1 MPDTIHNID
10 LIEAATR
17 ILHTTDEEKIY
28 ELIGETIGKSVP
40 GLYIS
45 INKIDTITNVSTIK
59 YIYGAGKILQSL
71 KKIFDFNP
79 FKLVM
84 PLKEGKVLSALRKSR
99 LVRIPNG
106 LYELGLGYISKS
118 LCDFVEK
125 MFHIK
130 ATYFIG
136 LNWEDKPLCSIAMLS
151 QNKLTEDE
159 TNFIEKF
166 SLLITAALHRINKE
180 EYIVRQEKEFRTF
193 FNAVPIGL
201 YRTTIEGKVL
211 MANEATVNM
220 LGHENNQEVINRER
234 AQEGYE
240 SSFPREKFIQILEK
254 QGKINGLETKW
265 TRKDGSKIYVR
276 ENARAVKDEYGNIQ
290 YLEGTIEDITFRR
303 EAEEKLRQAKEF
315 NEMTFEVSPSAMFTV
330 DTAQN
335 IKSWNKRAYE
345 LTGYTDEEVVGKKCS
360 FFTKDTC
367 GVQCG
372 IFSNAEKS
380 PILNIT
386 CHIQRKDG
394 EIRQIR
400 KNAGL
405 LMDNDNNIIGAIESF
420 EDVTKQIRQQAELE
434 RAHRSMAFL
443 MESATNFLTM
453 QDKGKLY
460 YHIGKELSEIVPESI
475 IIINR
480 YNPEKMQLETQHVRG
495 LEGKLEKISKLLG
508 YDLEKNSYPIEP
520 NDIARFNER
529 QLFEYDDKE
538 ILKENRFF
546 KNSLYKMMKKMLGIH
561 KVYFIGLYY
570 QHNFLGNIAILTK
583 NNKEIENYNLIK
595 AFIFQA
601 SVAIDRA
608 LMEGKLMEAK
618 EKAEESTRLKSAF
631 LANMSHEIRTPMNG
645 ILGFTEML
653 KTRTLSTEKQQY
665 YLDIIHTN
673 GTFLL
678 KLINDILDISK
689 IQSGQLEL
697 NHEHVNVNKL
707 LAEQYSFFKLNIEKS
722 GKAISLK
729 YHSDFKDHEM
739 PVYTDPFRLQQI
751 LTNLLGN
758 AFKFTES
765 GKIEFGARKIS
776 GKNVEFFISD
786 TGIGMSK
793 ETVEKIFERFNQG
806 DSSISRK
813 YGGSGLGL
821 AISQGLLE
829 IMGGKIRV
837 NSTEQRGSEFS
848 FQIPLAKQKKLY
860 PIINDKQATLTNTIR
875 ENLTIL
881 IAEDDPSSSFY
892 LQEILSA
899 YKINVLIA
907 INGFEAVDLVEK
919 NHDISLVLMDINM
932 PGMDG
937 IEATKHI
944 GKLKP
949 ELPII
954 AQTANAMSGDKRK
967 YLEAGCLDYIPKP
980 IDENMLINKI
990 ITYL

>member
-10 LIEAATR
+10 LIDAATR
-17 ILHTTDEEKIY
+17 ILHTTNEEKVY

-45 INKIDTITNVSTIK
+45 VNKIDTSTNVTTIK
-59 YIYGAGKILQSL
+59 YIHGAGSLLQSL

-79 FKLVM
+79 FKLKM
-84 PLKEGKVLSALRKSR
+84 LLKEGEVLSALRKSK
-99 LVRIPNG
+99 LVWIPNG

-118 LCDFVEK
+118 LCDFAEK
-125 MFHIK
+125 MFKIQ

-151 QNKLTEDE
+151 KNKLTEDE
-159 TNFIEKF
+159 IKFIEKF

-180 EYIVRQEKEFRTF
+180 EYIVRKEKEFREF

-201 YRTTIEGKVL
+201 YRTTAEGEVL
-211 MANEATVNM
+211 MANEATINM
-220 LGHENNQEVINRER
+220 LGYENNLEVFNRER
-234 AQEGYE
+234 KLEGYE

-254 QGKINGLETKW
+254 QGEIIGLETKW

-276 ENARAVKDEYGNIQ
+276 ENARAVKDENGNIQ
-290 YLEGTIEDITFRR
+290 YLEGTIEDISSRIET
-303 EAEEKLRQAKEF
+303 EEKLREAKEF
-315 NEMTFEVSPSAMFTV
+315 NEMVFEVSPSAMFTV
-330 DTAQN
+330 DTAHN

-345 LTGYTDEEVVGKKCS
+345 LTGYTIEEVIGKKCS
-360 FFTKDTC
+360 FFAKDPC
-367 GVQCG
+367 GVKCG
-372 IFSNAEKS
+372 IFSKEQKS
-380 PILNIT
+380 PVLNVP
-386 CHIQRKDG
+386 CLIQRKDG

-400 KNAGL
+400 KNADL
-405 LMDNDNNIIGAIESF
+405 LRDSENNIIGAIESF
-420 EDVTKQIRQQAELE
+420 EDVTKQKIQQAELE
-434 RAHRSMAFL
+434 RANRSLEFL
-443 MESATNFLTM
+443 KESATIFLTM
-453 QDKGKLY
+453 QDKAKLY
-460 YHIGKELSEIVPESI
+460 YHIGKKLSEIIPESI
-475 IIINR
+475 IIINLF
-480 YNPEKMQLETQHVRG
+480 NQEKMQLETKYVQG
-495 LEGKLEKISKLLG
+495 LEDKLEKISKLLG
-508 YDLEKNSYPIEP
+508 YELEKNSYPIGP
-520 NDIARFNER
+520 NDIDRFNEQ
-529 QLFEYDDKE
+529 QLFEFDEKE
-538 ILKENRFF
+538 ILQDNRYF
-546 KNSLYKMMKKMLGIH
+546 KNSLYKMIKKMLEIH
-561 KVYFIGLYY
+561 KIYFIGLHN
-570 QHNFLGNIAILTK
+570 QHHFLGNIAILTK
-583 NNKEIENYNLIK
+583 NNKEIENSDLIK

-601 SVAIDRA
+601 SVAIDQA
-608 LMEGKLMEAK
+608 LMEGKLLEAK
-618 EKAEESTRLKSAF
+618 EKAEENTRLKSAF

-653 KTRTLSTEKQQY
+653 KTRTLSHEKQQF
-665 YLDIIHTN
+665 YLDIIHRN

-697 NHEHVNVNKL
+697 NHEYVNVNKL

-722 GKAISLK
+722 GKPITLE

-739 PVYTDPFRLQQI
+739 PVNTDAFRLQQI

-776 GKNVEFFISD
+776 GENVEFYISD

-793 ETVEKIFERFNQG
+793 ETVKKIFERFNQG

-821 AISQGLLE
+821 AISEGLLE

-837 NSTEQRGSEFS
+837 DSTKQRGSEFS
-848 FQIPLAKQKKLY
+848 FQLPLAKQKKIH

-892 LQEILSA
+892 LQEMLSA

-907 INGFEAVDLVEK
+907 KNGFEAVDLVGK
-919 NHDISLVLMDINM
+919 KHDISLVLMDINM

-937 IEATKHI
+937 IEATQRI
-944 GKLKP
+944 GKLRP
-949 ELPII
+949 GLPII
-954 AQTANAMSGDKRK
+954 AQTANAMTGDKHK
-967 YLEAGCLDYIPKP
+967 YLEAGCSDYIAKP
-980 IDENMLINKI
+980 IDENKLINKI
-990 ITYL
+990 IMHL